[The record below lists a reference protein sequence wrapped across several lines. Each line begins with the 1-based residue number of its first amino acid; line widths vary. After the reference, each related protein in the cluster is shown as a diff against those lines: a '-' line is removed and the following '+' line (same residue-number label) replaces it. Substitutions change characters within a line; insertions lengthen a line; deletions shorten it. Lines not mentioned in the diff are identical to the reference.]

1 MPEITPTRSVLRR
14 RGRAFPAL
22 PPTTM
27 TSAETLPRQRRH
39 PFRREAGRPQV
50 RAALLHHTVA
60 ASTPLRLDHKSF
72 AVLCPLALL
81 GSAFYAVLVHR
92 LVIYAPRFLSTVDYS
107 SAVALHFAHCG
118 QLATGLS
125 PAGVR
130 PCWAH
135 KVKSHLEVTLF
146 VQQNF
151 PGTPPVPGTFSAHT
165 SPSVRHPLVLHCGP
179 FGCAVAVFRC
189 RPELAAVA
197 GA

>member
-135 KVKSHLEVTLF
+135 KDNARPQPRVRYHGASYPKSF
-146 VQQNF
+146 KRSRR
-151 PGTPPVPGTFSAHT
+151 PVFSSWAC
-165 SPSVRHPLVLHCGP
+165 LI
-179 FGCAVAVFRC
+179 
-189 RPELAAVA
+189 LAACGWHRPA
-197 GA
+197 GSSRR

>member
-135 KVKSHLEVTLF
+135 KAKGPTLARKPL
-146 VQQNF
+146 NSGS
-151 PGTPPVPGTFSAHT
+151 PTWTRT
-165 SPSVRHPLVLHCGP
+165 RDLRINSPSLYRLSYRGI
-179 FGCAVAVFRC
+179 
-189 RPELAAVA
+189 ES
-197 GA
+197 